1 MEHHVNI
8 QCILLLK
15 TSAKYFFIGQR
26 RRINMYFY
34 VLDTIYSFG
43 SSPVTAVV
51 YVHQK
56 WACFLAACSHSLEG
70 MMDLTVSFV
79 LLCIMQE
86 FAVIGSLLCTLTGT

>member
-1 MEHHVNI
+1 
-8 QCILLLK
+8 
-15 TSAKYFFIGQR
+15 
-26 RRINMYFY
+26 MYFY

-43 SSPVTAVV
+43 SSVTAVV

-79 LLCIMQE
+79 LLYIMQE

>member
-1 MEHHVNI
+1 MNI

-43 SSPVTAVV
+43 SSVTAVV

-79 LLCIMQE
+79 LLYIMQE